1 MNEVRGQPET
11 IDCPERRADVA
22 GLLELV
28 SSLRGLCIIIIIII
42 YGSLFFCLLRSI
54 KRRS

>member
-22 GLLELV
+22 VLLELV
-28 SSLRGLCIIIIIII
+28 SSLRGLCIIIIII
-42 YGSLFFCLLRSI
+42 YGSLFFCLLRNI